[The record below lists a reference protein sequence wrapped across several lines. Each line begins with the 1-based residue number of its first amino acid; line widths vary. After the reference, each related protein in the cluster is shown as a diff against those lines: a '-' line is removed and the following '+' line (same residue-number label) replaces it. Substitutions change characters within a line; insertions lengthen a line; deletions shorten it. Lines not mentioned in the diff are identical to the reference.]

1 MTADGR
7 YWFFFVL
14 ALVFSGWGEW
24 DLVPRPYSTSSA
36 APSPTFS
43 FSSLFFLVG
52 IKVFGS
58 PIR

>member
-1 MTADGR
+1 MTADAW

-24 DLVPRPYSTSSA
+24 TVPRPYPLPRA
-36 APSPTFS
+36 VAYLF
-43 FSSLFFLVG
+43 FFVLFFLIG